1 MGRSTCTALTVRPN
15 DAGGGAAIRTVP
27 AVPLVRA
34 AVSSDWPAI
43 ARIYAEGIATGDAT
57 FETKVPSWDAWDASH
72 LPAPRLVA
80 EDDGAVVGWIAVSP
94 VSRRDVYRGVVEHS
108 VYVAD
113 AARGKG
119 VGRALL
125 AALVEEAPS
134 HGIWMIQTSIFEQNA
149 ATVAL
154 HAAAGFRVVGRRE
167 RIAQL
172 GGEWRDTLLLEL
184 RLP

>member
-1 MGRSTCTALTVRPN
+1 MQVVRPTPEQF
-15 DAGGGAAIRTVP
+15 DEALALLQASDVAVYGGT
-27 AVPLVRA
+27 
-34 AVSSDWPAI
+34 DWTADEL
-43 ARIYAEGIATGDAT
+43 REEWDAT
-57 FETKVPSWDAWDASH
+57 H

-80 EDDGAVVGWIAVSP
+80 EDGGEPAGWIAVSP

-108 VYVAD
+108 VYVAQ
-113 AARGKG
+113 AARGRG

-125 AALVEEAPS
+125 AALVEKAPS
-134 HGIWMIQTSIFEQNA
+134 HGIWTIQTSVFAENA

-154 HAAAGFRVVGRRE
+154 HESAGFRLVGRRE
-167 RIAQL
+167 RIARL